1 MLIFNNAMKDISKK
15 FTRLRNEMLEKQI
28 VARGITDQQVLDA
41 MAKVPRHL
49 FVSEALVDS
58 AYGDFPLPIGE
69 GQTISQ
75 PYIIAQMTH
84 SLDLKGHERILEIG
98 TGSGYQAAVLSKIV
112 YKVYTIERNNTL
124 FLQTRR
130 LFDKLKYHN
139 IVTRYADGTQG
150 WDSEGPFDA
159 IIVTAGGKIVPTPL
173 IEQLSVGGKLVIP
186 VGDNNVQELLKLEK
200 TRDGIKTTKLGACRF
215 VKLIGQHGWDR

>member
-1 MLIFNNAMKDISKK
+1 MKDISKK